1 VNGGPP
7 DLATSPVKAPLFSVI
22 ILNWNGRHLLEECLD
37 SVLSQTFRN
46 FETIVVDNGS
56 TDGSVDWLKERYGD
70 AVTSVALPSNLG
82 FAGGNNAGIRVAQ
95 GRYVILL
102 NNDAAV
108 DPGWLA
114 ALSDG
119 VRRRPDAGMFTPKI
133 LNFYRRDEI
142 DNTGHLIYPDGMA
155 RGRHRLEKDDG
166 RFDEEGEV
174 LSPSGCAGVYRK
186 EMLDEIGMLDDAFFA
201 YGEDVDLGLRGRWA
215 GWTCIYVPSAVVY
228 HKYSATS
235 GTYSPQ
241 KAFLAERNRLWLLF
255 KNFPVMDILLSPF
268 HTVLRY
274 SLHFKSAITGKG
286 ASGRF
291 VRDFSVWALLRVI
304 LKAEIA
310 ALRGLPEMLRKRR
323 ECKVYRRIGD
333 REFRRLLR
341 RFALTAGEVAL
352 KD

>member
-1 VNGGPP
+1 M
-7 DLATSPVKAPLFSVI
+7 
-22 ILNWNGRHLLEECLD
+22 
-37 SVLSQTFRN
+37 
-46 FETIVVDNGS
+46 VDNGS
-56 TDGSVDWLKERYGD
+56 TDGSVDWVKERW
-70 AVTSVALPSNLG
+70 AESVSTVALSSNLG
-82 FAGGNNAGIRVAQ
+82 FAGGNNAGIRLAR

-102 NNDAAV
+102 NNDTAV

-114 ALSDG
+114 AMDAAI
-119 VRRRPDAGMFTPKI
+119 RRHPDAGMFTPKI
-133 LNFYRRDEI
+133 LNYYRRDEI

-174 LSPSGCAGVYRK
+174 LSPSGCAGCYRRR
-186 EMLDEIGMLDDAFFA
+186 MLDEIGLLDDAFFA

-215 GWTCIYVPSAVVY
+215 GYKCIYVPAAVVY

-235 GTYSPQ
+235 GTYSPK
-241 KAFLAERNRLWLLF
+241 KAFLAERNRLWVLF
-255 KNFPVMDILLSPF
+255 KNFTVVDILRSPF
-268 HTVLRY
+268 YTFLRY
-274 SLHFKSAITGKG
+274 SLHLKAALIGKG

-291 VRDFSVWALLRVI
+291 AREYSTGALLWVI

-310 ALRGLPEMLRKRR
+310 ALRGLPGILRKRR
-323 ECKVYRRIGD
+323 ESKVYRRIEAQ
-333 REFRRLLR
+333 EFRRGIR

>member
-1 VNGGPP
+1 MNGGPP
-7 DLATSPVKAPLFSVI
+7 DLATSPINSPLFSVI

-37 SVLSQTFRN
+37 SVSSQSFRD

-56 TDGSVDWLKERYGD
+56 TDGSVDWLKGRYGN
-70 AVTSVALPSNLG
+70 AVSTVALPSNLG
-82 FAGGNNAGIRVAQ
+82 FAGGNNAGIRIAR

-102 NNDAAV
+102 NNDTAV
-108 DPGWLA
+108 DPGWLT
-114 ALSDG
+114 ALADA
-119 VRRRPDAGMFTPKI
+119 VRRHPDAGMFTPKI
-133 LNFYRRDEI
+133 LNYYRRDEI

-166 RFDEEGEV
+166 RFDGEGEA

-186 EMLDEIGMLDDAFFA
+186 EMLDEIGLLDESFFA

-215 GWTCIYVPSAVVY
+215 GYNCIYVPTAVVY
-228 HKYSATS
+228 HKYSATT

-255 KNFPVMDILLSPF
+255 KNFPVVDILVSPF
-268 HTVLRY
+268 HTLLRY
-274 SLHFKSAITGKG
+274 SLHLKGVLIGKG
-286 ASGRF
+286 AAGRF
-291 VRDFSVWALLRVI
+291 TREHSAGALFRII

-310 ALRGLPEMLRKRR
+310 ALRGLPGILRKRR
-323 ECKVYRRIGD
+323 EGKGYRRIGAQ
-333 REFRRLLR
+333 EFRRGIR
-341 RFALTAGEVAL
+341 RFALTAEEVAL